1 VNSPTQK
8 NLDPC
13 LLSLKEIKQ
22 NKHSNSS
29 SSTACEKKNDGN
41 KKEKKSRLHPD
52 TQLDQLVNQS
62 HSPDGGDDDDD
73 DEASRIRFHIDR

>member
-13 LLSLKEIKQ
+13 LLYLKEIEQ

-29 SSTACEKKNDGN
+29 SKIAREENNDGN
-41 KKEKKSRLHPD
+41 KNEKK
-52 TQLDQLVNQS
+52 
-62 HSPDGGDDDDD
+62 
-73 DEASRIRFHIDR
+73 

>member
-13 LLSLKEIKQ
+13 LFLKKEIEQ

-29 SSTACEKKNDGN
+29 SRTACEEKNDGN
-41 KKEKKSRLHPD
+41 KNEKKLGLHLD

-62 HSPDGGDDDDD
+62 HSPDGGHDDD
-73 DEASRIRFHIDR
+73 DEASKIRFHIDR